1 MVKKM
6 KIMDKLIINKRI
18 FLFLLTMSIIGV
30 ITGCIFLIIISKNNS
45 IELNNEINSFIN
57 NINSLNYFESFKNIF
72 SANVFYLLVIWLIG
86 ISIIGIPISLILF
99 FIKSFSLGF
108 TISSFLL
115 NYKLKGILISLI
127 YIIPCQII
135 NIIITIYLLSFSLII
150 SFKLLESMIKKKSFT
165 FSFISNY
172 KKVLIFS
179 ILIFL
184 LSNLY
189 EIFIMPYLFNILHLI
204 K

>member
-115 NYKLKGILISLI
+115 TYKLKGILISLI

>member
-115 NYKLKGILISLI
+115 TYKLKGVLISLI

-135 NIIITIYLLSFSLII
+135 NIIMTIYLLSFSLII